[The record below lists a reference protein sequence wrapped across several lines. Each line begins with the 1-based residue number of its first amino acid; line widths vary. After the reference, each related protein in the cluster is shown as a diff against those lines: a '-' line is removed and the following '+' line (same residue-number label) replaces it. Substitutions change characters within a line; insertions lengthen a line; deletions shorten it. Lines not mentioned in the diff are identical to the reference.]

1 MKTKIS
7 SEIKKLLTYM
17 GEIVPNQNSCIDTT
31 INVDLWIILKEKI
44 FCSKKIPDNIN
55 V

>member
-7 SEIKKLLTYM
+7 SEMKYLLTYM

-31 INVDLWIILKEKI
+31 INVEVRIILKEKN
-44 FCSKKIPDNIN
+44 FCSKKFPDNIN